1 MYRFH
6 ELIVIMNAFYN
17 SNDVVDLQSLF
28 ILYQFV
34 NFVIVLKGF
43 CSFLFYLDKLFSFHP
58 YSRCVFPLSL
68 FIYATPAWVPCPIA
82 WLYWWESWKLLSA

>member
-6 ELIVIMNAFYN
+6 ELIDMMNAFYN
-17 SNDVVDLQSLF
+17 SNDVVDIQSLLF

-43 CSFLFYLDKLFSFHP
+43 CSFLSYLDK
-58 YSRCVFPLSL
+58 
-68 FIYATPAWVPCPIA
+68 
-82 WLYWWESWKLLSA
+82 